1 MKHYLRFMLVLLLS
15 TVWCVGGYS
24 QETVYSTGFEEDEG
38 FTTATNYQGN
48 KTLGPTEKQW
58 FVYYGCVS
66 TSSKISGSASLQMRY
81 YASEQKTPYAQM
93 NFSVEN
99 VTDIKF
105 NAAAGDNGDIK
116 VEYSVDDGK
125 SWIGAKQFSIKTTV
139 TAISYNISKTALEK
153 VRIKITWLKTV
164 KNKNVN
170 LRIDDFQLINSD
182 VTIKKSTTT
191 TFGADI
197 DGKIFKVYKG
207 GSFPTY
213 KATATDESGKTVEGT
228 YKYTSSNTACV
239 TVDETTG
246 QTTAGTEFGKAD
258 IKVDFTPTDAAY
270 EGSSASYT
278 IDYKDVIPMLTFSE
292 SSVTVTKG
300 LETEFKEPTVT
311 LNDGLGNNVDLTG
324 QTIIYGAEP
333 EGIVDVEIYTGKITW
348 IKPGTTTI
356 KAIVYGG
363 EYDNAS
369 GEYTIDYKKADTAI
383 EFVEG
388 ETSVNINN
396 SIAVKA
402 VLKANGV
409 ELSDVKPKYTSSS
422 NEIAT
427 VDENGN
433 VTGVAVGKVTIT
445 ASFAS
450 NDYYNGATSA
460 TYDVSVIDPN
470 IVFYE
475 SFDKCDGTG
484 GNDDKWSNSIASGD
498 YNTSKFDMEGWARTG
513 NVYVANKCI
522 RLGSGSGSGSVTTKK
537 ISYTGDAVL
546 TFKAG
551 AWKGKKTSGAV
562 VVTITN
568 GNLSYNGKEATSQ
581 TIDIPNAA
589 FGEFTMNIVGASEG
603 MTLKFA
609 TVTYEGNQFFLD
621 EVKVTATKS
630 EQAESVTLT
639 EGNNDDVI
647 IAAASAGKPCNVTL
661 ERTMIADGGWYT
673 FCVPFD
679 IEDIATTPL
688 KDAQVRKYSSMSGSV
703 MNFEETKSLKAAHA
717 YLVRPT
723 ANIENPVFEN
733 VTVSLGDSEKDGAD
747 GYFFEGIY
755 SEKELSTDGT
765 NLFLG
770 ADNKFYIPTGTDKIM
785 KALRGYFVAPSKE
798 SGSKMGINIDGETN
812 YITTLNGSAVVYGKV
827 YNLNGQYVGNDVKSL
842 KKGVYVVNGRKFI
855 VK

>member
-15 TVWCVGGYS
+15 TVWCVGGYAEQTS
-24 QETVYSTGFEEDEG
+24 FGPDWNSLFGTSYSGSFSTKANKLNLTGTSNGMTIAVSNGTSTNGYVKNGDFRAYNGYTITISSSSNAKITSITSVKGGKNFTAGVKADVGNVSIKNNSINWTGSSSSVKFTISNTVSFASITVSYEDG
-38 FTTATNYQGN
+38 A
-48 KTLGPTEKQW
+48 
-58 FVYYGCVS
+58 S
-66 TSSKISGSASLQMRY
+66 SSK
-81 YASEQKTPYAQM
+81 T
-93 NFSVEN
+93 
-99 VTDIKF
+99 
-105 NAAAGDNGDIK
+105 
-116 VEYSVDDGK
+116 
-125 SWIGAKQFSIKTTV
+125 
-139 TAISYNISKTALEK
+139 
-153 VRIKITWLKTV
+153 
-164 KNKNVN
+164 
-170 LRIDDFQLINSD
+170 
-182 VTIKKSTTT
+182 STTT
-191 TFGADI
+191 KFGDDV
-197 DGKIFKVYKG
+197 DGKTVTVYKG
-207 GSFPTY
+207 GSFPAY
-213 KATATDESGKTVEGT
+213 KATATDGSGKSVEGT
-228 YKYTSSNTACV
+228 YKYTSSNTTCV
-239 TVDETTG
+239 TVDEATG
-246 QTTAGTEFGKAD
+246 QTAAGTEFGKAD
-258 IKVDFTPTDAAY
+258 IKVEFTPTDAAY

-278 IDYKDVIPMLTFSE
+278 IDYK
-292 SSVTVTKG
+292 
-300 LETEFKEPTVT
+300 
-311 LNDGLGNNVDLTG
+311 
-324 QTIIYGAEP
+324 
-333 EGIVDVEIYTGKITW
+333 
-348 IKPGTTTI
+348 
-356 KAIVYGG
+356 
-363 EYDNAS
+363 
-369 GEYTIDYKKADTAI
+369 
-383 EFVEG
+383 
-388 ETSVNINN
+388 
-396 SIAVKA
+396 
-402 VLKANGV
+402 
-409 ELSDVKPKYTSSS
+409 
-422 NEIAT
+422 
-427 VDENGN
+427 
-433 VTGVAVGKVTIT
+433 
-445 ASFAS
+445 
-450 NDYYNGATSA
+450 
-460 TYDVSVIDPN
+460 DVSVIDPN

-484 GNDDKWSNSIASGD
+484 GNDNKWFGSNIALGGFSAQ
-498 YNTSKFDMEGWARTG
+498 KLDMEGWKDTG
-513 NVYVANKCI
+513 KVFFANKCI
-522 RLGSGSGSGSVTTKK
+522 RLGASSGNGYVTTKE

-603 MTLKFA
+603 MTLRFA
-609 TVTYEGNQFFLD
+609 TTTSADNQFFLD

-733 VTVSLGDSEKDGAD
+733 VTVSLGDSEKDGAN

-755 SEKELSTDGT
+755 SEKELLTDGT

-770 ADNKFYIPTGTDKIM
+770 ADNKFYIPTGTDRLM

>member
-1 MKHYLRFMLVLLLS
+1 MLVLLLS

-24 QETVYSTGFEEDEG
+24 QEKPEV
-38 FTTATNYQGN
+38 
-48 KTLGPTEKQW
+48 TLD
-58 FVYYGCVS
+58 F
-66 TSSKISGSASLQMRY
+66 TSSSNPWKFPERYIKDGKAYTYTYNGYTITIQGGTSGAAMWTNVSKINYFLQLNKNGATLSLPAFDFAVSKIVLDMYSPASGLKQNIYVDNIAVSAEVSGDKTYSFEINSNKQAANTIY
-81 YASEQKTPYAQM
+81 QIKNSGAASRIKKIHIYKAASSKTP
-93 NFSVEN
+93 
-99 VTDIKF
+99 
-105 NAAAGDNGDIK
+105 
-116 VEYSVDDGK
+116 
-125 SWIGAKQFSIKTTV
+125 
-139 TAISYNISKTALEK
+139 
-153 VRIKITWLKTV
+153 
-164 KNKNVN
+164 
-170 LRIDDFQLINSD
+170 
-182 VTIKKSTTT
+182 TTT
-191 TFGADI
+191 TFGAKV
-197 DGKIFKVYKG
+197 DGKIFTVYKG
-207 GSFPTY
+207 GSFPAY
-213 KATATDESGKTVEGT
+213 KATATDKSGNSVEGT
-228 YKYTSSNTACV
+228 YKYTSSNTTCV

-246 QTTAGTEFGKAD
+246 QTAAGTEFGKAD

-270 EGSSASYT
+270 ESSSASYT

-292 SSVTVTKG
+292 SFVTVTKG
-300 LETEFKEPTVT
+300 LETGFKEPTVT

-333 EGIVDVEIYTGKITW
+333 EGIVDVDISTGKITW

-356 KAIVYGG
+356 KAIVDGG
-363 EYDNAS
+363 KYDRVS

-409 ELSDVKPKYTSSS
+409 ELSDVKPSYTSSS
-422 NEIAT
+422 SEIAT
-427 VDENGN
+427 VDEDGY
-433 VTGVAVGKVTIT
+433 VTGVAAGKVTIT
-445 ASFAS
+445 ASFAG

-470 IVFYE
+470 NITVFYE
-475 SFDKCDGTG
+475 SFDNCDGTG
-484 GNDDKWSNSIASGD
+484 GNDNKWSGNIAVDGF
-498 YNTSKFDMEGWARTG
+498 SKQRLDMDDWSSTG
-513 NVYVANKCI
+513 KVYFANKCI
-522 RLGSGSGSGSVTTKK
+522 RLGASEGNGYVTTKK
-537 ISYTGDAVL
+537 ISHTGDAVL

-551 AWKGKKTSGAV
+551 AWAKDKTSGAV

-568 GNLSYNGKEATSQ
+568 GKLSYNGKEATSQ
-581 TIDIPNAA
+581 TINIPNAA

-609 TVTYEGNQFFLD
+609 TATSAGNRFFLD
-621 EVKVTATKS
+621 EVKITATKS

-639 EGNNDDVI
+639 EGNNDEVI
-647 IAAASAGKPCNVTL
+647 LAAASAGKPCNVTL

-703 MNFEETKSLKAAHA
+703 MNFEETTSLKAVHA
-717 YLVRPT
+717 YLVKPT
-723 ANIENPVFEN
+723 VDIVNPVFKN
-733 VTVSLGDSEKDGAD
+733 VTVSLGDSEKDGAN
-747 GYFFEGIY
+747 GYFFEGRY

-770 ADNKFYIPTGTDKIM
+770 AENKFYVPTETDKIL
-785 KALRGYFVAPSKE
+785 KALRGYFVVPEGTSA
-798 SGSKMGINIDGETN
+798 SKMGINIDGETTS
-812 YITTLNGSAVVYGKV
+812 ISTLSTADAINGKV
-827 YNLNGQYVGNDVKSL
+827 YNLNGQYVGNNVKTL
-842 KKGVYVVNGRKFI
+842 QKGIYVVNGKKII

>member
-24 QETVYSTGFEEDEG
+24 QK
-38 FTTATNYQGN
+38 TATLLFKEKCNGKGTDDKNGAWIITSDGN
-48 KTLGPTEKQW
+48 ESSFDKSRGVHFGSRSSSCSYLN
-58 FVYYGCVS
+58 VA
-66 TSSKISGSASLQMRY
+66 TSSYSSYEIQKIVVEASGNVTNDPTISCTVGGSAFGKSY
-81 YASEQKTPYAQM
+81 GITASNASYTFEGNAKGDIFISIKRTESINKPLYVLKVMVTYKAKTP
-93 NFSVEN
+93 
-99 VTDIKF
+99 
-105 NAAAGDNGDIK
+105 
-116 VEYSVDDGK
+116 
-125 SWIGAKQFSIKTTV
+125 
-139 TAISYNISKTALEK
+139 
-153 VRIKITWLKTV
+153 
-164 KNKNVN
+164 
-170 LRIDDFQLINSD
+170 
-182 VTIKKSTTT
+182 TTT
-191 TFGADI
+191 TFDADMN
-197 DGKIFKVYKG
+197 GKISTVYKG
-207 GSFPTY
+207 GSFPAY
-213 KATATDESGKTVEGT
+213 KATATDKSGKSVEGT

-246 QTTAGTEFGKAD
+246 QTAAGKEFGKAD

-300 LETEFKEPTVT
+300 LETGFKEPTVT
-311 LNDGLGNNVDLTG
+311 LDDGQGNNVDLTD
-324 QTIIYGAEP
+324 QKIIYCAEP
-333 EGIVDVEIYTGKITW
+333 EGIVDVDIYTGKITW
-348 IKPGTTTI
+348 IKPGVTTI
-356 KAIVYGG
+356 KAIVDGG
-363 EYDNAS
+363 KYNNAS

-383 EFVEG
+383 KFVEG

-409 ELSDVKPKYTSSS
+409 ELSDVKPSYTSSS
-422 NEIAT
+422 SEIAT
-427 VDENGN
+427 VDKDGN
-433 VTGVAVGKVTIT
+433 VTGVAAGKVTIT
-445 ASFAS
+445 ASFAG

-470 IVFYE
+470 NITVFYE
-475 SFDKCDGTG
+475 SFDNCDGTG
-484 GNDDKWSNSIASGD
+484 GNDNKWSGNGIAIGSF
-498 YNTSKFDMEGWARTG
+498 NAQKLDMEGWEKTG
-513 NVYVANKCI
+513 KGYFANKCI
-522 RLGSGSGSGSVTTKK
+522 RLGTSSGNGYVTTKK
-537 ISYTGDAVL
+537 ISHTGDAVL

-551 AWKGKKTSGAV
+551 AWEGDETISAV

-568 GNLSYNGKEATSQ
+568 GKLSYNGKEATSQ
-581 TIDIPNAA
+581 TINIPNAA
-589 FGEFTMNIVGASEG
+589 FGEFTMNIVDASEG

-609 TVTYEGNQFFLD
+609 TATSADNRFFLD
-621 EVKVTATKS
+621 EVKVIATKS

-647 IAAASAGKPCNVTL
+647 FAAASAGKPCNVTL

-688 KDAQVRKYSSMSGSV
+688 KDAQVRKYSSMLGSV
-703 MNFEETKSLKAAHA
+703 MNFEETKSLKAVHA
-717 YLVRPT
+717 YLVKPT
-723 ANIENPVFEN
+723 VDIVNPEFKN
-733 VTVSLGDSEKDGAD
+733 VTVSLGDSEKDGAN

-755 SEKELSTDGT
+755 SEKELLTNGT

-770 ADNKFYIPTGTDKIM
+770 ADNKFYVPTKTGNKM
-785 KALRGYFVAPSKE
+785 KALRGYFVVPKGTSP
-798 SGSKMGINIDGETN
+798 SKMGINIDGETS
-812 YITTLNGSAVVYGKV
+812 YITTLNGSAVAYGKV